1 MSIAFIKNKVENL
14 IFRKDPDTNH
24 GVRIIALKEIFLSNL
39 MQGHLNFFSQLNLE
53 IGIQKS
59 ALSINKKKNPENLF
73 KV

>member
-39 MQGHLNFFSQLNLE
+39 MQGHLNFFFSIEFGNWNTE
-53 IGIQKS
+53 KCFVNKQKK
-59 ALSINKKKNPENLF
+59 IPENLF